1 MDPRA
6 DTQSNN
12 ELRGICCS
20 MDWAF
25 RDEKGSLKRQSDV
38 QVPASS
44 VLPKDTS
51 LRKDT
56 VCLSLLNVFILVKVP
71 IHGLTAKNSEVGTIN
86 SSLWFQPVGCKH
98 ILSQSQEKSQERDR
112 LKLSVIV
119 KQQDG

>member
-6 DTQSNN
+6 DTQSNH
-12 ELRGICCS
+12 ELTGICSS
-20 MDWAF
+20 MDRAF
-25 RDEKGSLKRQSDV
+25 RDEKDSLKRQSDV

-71 IHGLTAKNSEVGTIN
+71 IHGLTAKNSEAGTAN
-86 SSLWFQPVGCKH
+86 SSLWFQPMGCTH
-98 ILSQSQEKSQERDR
+98 ILTQSQEKSQERDH
-112 LKLSVIV
+112 LKLSGIV
-119 KQQDG
+119 KR

>member
-12 ELRGICCS
+12 ELRDMCCR
-20 MDWAF
+20 MGRAF
-25 RDEKGSLKRQSDV
+25 RDEKGSLKRESDV
-38 QVPASS
+38 QVPASA

-71 IHGLTAKNSEVGTIN
+71 IQGLTANSEAGTIN
-86 SSLWFQPVGCKH
+86 YSPWFQQVGCTH
-98 ILSQSQEKSQERDR
+98 IISQSQEKSQERDY

-119 KQQDG
+119 KR